1 MRPALVAAEQVAYV
15 RRWHVTRDRSV
26 PNMTPKLR
34 VFKEADALDRWC
46 IGKLDP
52 SFLRTGS
59 AHRLHQR
66 LPKSKLIIV
75 EEAGHSETEPG
86 ITRALLEAVAAFE

>member
-1 MRPALVAAEQVAYV
+1 MLPALFAAEQVAYMC
-15 RRWHVTRDRSV
+15 RWHVTPDRSV
-26 PNMTPKLR
+26 PDMTPKLR
-34 VFKEADALDRWC
+34 VFEEADALDRWC
-46 IGKLDP
+46 IGELDP

-75 EEAGHSETEPG
+75 EEAGHSETEPRV
-86 ITRALLEAVAAFE
+86 TRALVEAAAALE